1 MGSHSLLQGNL
12 LNPGI
17 EPRSLA
23 LQADSL
29 SSESPGKP
37 LGSPWAQLTRRSSSY
52 KQLGLQH
59 NEWFSNFKL
68 KDILPHV
75 LRHNEERNRHLI
87 ISTEKSASRTMKE
100 GRFYS
105 SYFQIHKFAY
115 HSCMDVDRRYKTYGS
130 ETKDCEYHVY
140 SSSSCTSSPRWVMW
154 SSPGRCCAHSGFKY
168 EESWIRIQ
176 ICCNGLHTNLP
187 DLCAT
192 TRCYLYY
199 ARQEMHLPSAP
210 EGGIISI
217 FQGYLL
223 CNILEKIIQDKGC
236 LAHNIYRS
244 EGDNM
249 KNCL

>member
-1 MGSHSLLQGNL
+1 
-12 LNPGI
+12 
-17 EPRSLA
+17 
-23 LQADSL
+23 
-29 SSESPGKP
+29 
-37 LGSPWAQLTRRSSSY
+37 
-52 KQLGLQH
+52 
-59 NEWFSNFKL
+59 
-68 KDILPHV
+68 
-75 LRHNEERNRHLI
+75 
-87 ISTEKSASRTMKE
+87 MKE

-130 ETKDCEYHVY
+130 ETKDYEYHVY

-176 ICCNGLHTNLP
+176 VCCNGLHANLP
-187 DLCAT
+187 DLSAT
-192 TRCYLYY
+192 ARRYLYY
-199 ARQEMHLPSAP
+199 AKQEMHLPSAP

>member
-1 MGSHSLLQGNL
+1 
-12 LNPGI
+12 
-17 EPRSLA
+17 
-23 LQADSL
+23 
-29 SSESPGKP
+29 
-37 LGSPWAQLTRRSSSY
+37 
-52 KQLGLQH
+52 
-59 NEWFSNFKL
+59 
-68 KDILPHV
+68 
-75 LRHNEERNRHLI
+75 
-87 ISTEKSASRTMKE
+87 MKE

-115 HSCMDVDRRYKTYGS
+115 HSCMDVDKRYKTYGS
-130 ETKDCEYHVY
+130 ETKDCEYHVC
-140 SSSSCTSSPRWVMW
+140 SSFSCTSSPRWVMW

-176 ICCNGLHTNLP
+176 VCCNGLHANLP
-187 DLCAT
+187 DLSAT
-192 TRCYLYY
+192 ARRYLYY
-199 ARQEMHLPSAP
+199 AKQEMHLPSAP